1 MDTEESNMFRTRIF
15 GNVVAITLAV
25 LAGAI
30 VKNVAWADSQGGTGT
45 REPAVIRADDPTAR
59 ASAPAKEGAQ
69 IKPERRELIKVE
81 RYVHR
86 DKEGKAIPGIDAL
99 GKQQPTAPNQ
109 PQSAA
114 GEPNGN

>member
-1 MDTEESNMFRTRIF
+1 MFRRRIF
-15 GNVVAITLAV
+15 GNVAAITLAV
-25 LAGAI
+25 LTGAI
-30 VKNVAWADSQGGTGT
+30 DKNVAWADSQGGTGT
-45 REPAVIRADDPTAR
+45 REAAVIRADDPTAR
-59 ASAPAKEGAQ
+59 ASVPAKEGAR
-69 IKPERRELIKVE
+69 IKPEKRELIKVE

-86 DKEGKAIPGIDAL
+86 DKEGRTIPGIDAL